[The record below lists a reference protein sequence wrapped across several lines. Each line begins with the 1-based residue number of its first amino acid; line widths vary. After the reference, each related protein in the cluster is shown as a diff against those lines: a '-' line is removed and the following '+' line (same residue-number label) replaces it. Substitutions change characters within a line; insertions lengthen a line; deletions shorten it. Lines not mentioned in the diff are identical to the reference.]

1 MATKQQITLIDAPS
15 GVLEVDSI
23 WQGGQRCAS
32 DALAVICHPNPTQGG
47 TMNNKVVST
56 MYRFCRDAGM
66 DTIRFNF
73 RGVGRSTGSVGTGM
87 GELDDAMTVLRY
99 ALSCTPARKLWLGG
113 FSFGGYIACQLA
125 SAITASDEFNDVVLH
140 NLALVAP
147 SIMRQGMQTT
157 QWQANRSFV
166 IYGDQDELV
175 SPASLAKFVQD
186 RQLPHTVLTT
196 GHFFHGKLVEL
207 RDALQQHTLP

>member
-1 MATKQQITLIDAPS
+1 M
-15 GVLEVDSI
+15 
-23 WQGGQRCAS
+23 
-32 DALAVICHPNPTQGG
+32 
-47 TMNNKVVST
+47 
-56 MYRFCRDAGM
+56 
-66 DTIRFNF
+66 
-73 RGVGRSTGSVGTGM
+73 
-87 GELDDAMTVLRY
+87 
-99 ALSCTPARKLWLGG
+99 
-113 FSFGGYIACQLA
+113 A